1 LRGIDHTRVEWALLG
16 VIAVSCAGLSY
27 LQYRWTGEAS
37 RAERTALRAGLREQ
51 AQRLARAFDD
61 ELRQSC
67 AALLPE
73 AREIHELG
81 RDAAHRGRY
90 QHWASRNDT
99 ALFARVGVAAPEKGS
114 LRLFTFDRSGRL
126 TAMEWP
132 DGWEN
137 FRQAM
142 TARMRGA
149 GRPPSASL
157 DSTAIELPVF
167 EYGDRTTP
175 ELEWLIFELDVDH
188 IRKNTLPRL
197 VAEHLNTTGD
207 ALYDVAV
214 TWAHTGSVVYSTTDN
229 WEDVVRGADTT
240 TEIFSPNNGY
250 VPGRAQLWVQ
260 GPSPLSRW
268 NMALRRRGGSLDAA
282 VAASR
287 RRNLANS
294 LALIAL
300 LGLAAWALVRFTGRS
315 RRLAEMQFRFA
326 AGVSHDLRTPLTAIR
341 GAAFNL
347 ADGVVKEPAAV
358 SQYAR
363 IIQRNADE
371 LTAMIENVLAFSASM
386 RADTASPVE
395 RFVIGDLVEHAAA
408 AMAAEVEQAGCRVE
422 VNVAPDLPTVAGD
435 PAALELAVRNL
446 IGNAVRHAKQGG
458 WIGVSAG
465 KADGSVEVRVC
476 DRGPGIPDDERERI
490 FEAFYRG
497 ERTRSHRVPGTGLGL
512 SLVKSTVERHRGS
525 VVVQN
530 SAGGGAQF
538 TMRLPAAAEDA

>member
-1 LRGIDHTRVEWALLG
+1 VEWALLG

-27 LQYRWTGEAS
+27 LQYRWTDEAS
-37 RAERTALRAGLREQ
+37 LAEKTALRAGLREQ

-73 AREIHELG
+73 AREIRELG
-81 RDAAHRGRY
+81 RDASHRGRY
-90 QHWASRNDT
+90 QRWASRYDT
-99 ALFARVGVAAPEKGS
+99 GLFARIAIAAPENGS
-114 LRLFTFDRSGRL
+114 LRLYRFERAGELASI
-126 TAMEWP
+126 EWP
-132 DGWEN
+132 AEWDG

-142 TARMRGA
+142 IARMRGS

-157 DSTAIELPVF
+157 DSPAIELPVF
-167 EYGDRTTP
+167 DSGEGAGS
-175 ELEWLIFELDVDH
+175 ELEWVIFELSLDH
-188 IRKNTLPRL
+188 IRKSTLPRL
-197 VAEHLNTTGD
+197 TAEHLNTTGEP
-207 ALYDVAV
+207 LYDTAV
-214 TWAHTGSVVYSTTDN
+214 TWAHAGGLVYTTTPNWGEVVK
-229 WEDVVRGADTT
+229 RADTT
-240 TEIFSPNNGY
+240 VEVFSPNNGY
-250 VPGRAQLWVQ
+250 LPGRGQRWVE

-268 NMALRRRGGSLDAA
+268 SMAVQRRGGSLEAV
-282 VAASR
+282 VAATR

-300 LGLAAWALVRFTGRS
+300 LGLAAWALVRFTARS

-358 SQYAR
+358 ARYAR
-363 IIQRNADE
+363 IIQRNAEE
-371 LTAMIENVLAFSASM
+371 LTAMIENVLTFSASL
-386 RADTASPVE
+386 RPETAAAEE

-408 AMAAEVEQAGCRVE
+408 AMATEVEDAGCRVE
-422 VNVAPDLPTVAGD
+422 VNVAPDLPSVAGD

-465 KADGSVEVRVC
+465 RIPGGVEVRVC
-476 DRGPGIPDDERERI
+476 DRGPGIPDGEQERI

-512 SLVKSTVERHRGS
+512 SLVKNTVERHRGS
-525 VVVQN
+525 VAVQN
-530 SAGGGAQF
+530 SPGGGAQF
-538 TMRLPAAAEDA
+538 TMRLPAAEDV